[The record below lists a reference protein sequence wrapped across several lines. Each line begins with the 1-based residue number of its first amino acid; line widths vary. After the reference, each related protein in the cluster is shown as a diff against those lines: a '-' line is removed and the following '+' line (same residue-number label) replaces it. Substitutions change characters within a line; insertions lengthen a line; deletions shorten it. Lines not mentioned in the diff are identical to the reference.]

1 MKFNEQF
8 IKNYDENSNK
18 RYFFEIDVEY
28 PQTLFSFHKDL
39 LFLPE
44 IKKIKKI
51 EKFICSIEDKKNILL
66 I

>member
-18 RYFFEIDVEY
+18 GYFFEIDVEY

-44 IKKIKKI
+44 RQKIKKI
-51 EKFICSIEDKKNILL
+51 EKFIFSIKKKKNMLFI
-66 I
+66 